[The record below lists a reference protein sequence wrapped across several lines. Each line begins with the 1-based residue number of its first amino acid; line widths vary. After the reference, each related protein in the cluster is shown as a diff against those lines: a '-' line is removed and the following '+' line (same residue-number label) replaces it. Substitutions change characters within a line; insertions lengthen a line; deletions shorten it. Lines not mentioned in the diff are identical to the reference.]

1 VRRLGV
7 ALAYTLVFVA
17 TDLIFRTRSAT
28 GQAAWLNR
36 ASTNL
41 ANLPHHPIGS
51 LVLSAFLAEGDPWR
65 WAALA
70 LVGLGVVNWSLGNWR
85 TAVLVTTAHVAGTV
99 ISQGILWYRIGAG
112 YEPVDQRHIIDVG
125 PSYVVACALV
135 AGIAYGPRAWR
146 LLAGLGFML
155 LLPSLFGGLSTLDV
169 AAVGHLCSVL
179 IGLLL
184 GWPLWRSAPFP
195 TRRSRANGG
204 TNQADRA
211 PLVLDRREGDEVW

>member
-7 ALAYTLVFVA
+7 AVAYTTAFVVV
-17 TDLIFRTRSAT
+17 DLIFRTRSAT
-28 GQAAWLNR
+28 GQAAWLDW

-41 ANLPHHPIGS
+41 ANLPHHPVGS
-51 LVLSAFLAEGDPWR
+51 LVVSAFIAEGDLWQ

-85 TAVLVTTAHVAGTV
+85 TAVLVTTAHVVGTL
-99 ISQGILWYRIGAG
+99 ISQAILWYRIGAG

-146 LLAGLGFML
+146 LLAGLGFVL
-155 LLPSLFGGLSTLDV
+155 LLPSLFGGLGTLEV
-169 AAVGHLCSVL
+169 AAVGHVCSLL
-179 IGLLL
+179 IGVLL
-184 GWPLWRSAPFP
+184 GWPLWRGSS
-195 TRRSRANGG
+195 RRSRTNDG
-204 TNQADRA
+204 TKQTDQA
-211 PLVLDRREGDEVW
+211 PFVLDRRDEVG